1 MRTVNIA
8 FSPCPNDTFI
18 FHAML
23 HGLVDTGDYNF
34 ITHLYDVETL
44 NDSAFTGR
52 FDITKLSFHAYL
64 YLKKKYDLLNAGS
77 ALGFG
82 CGPLLVKAG
91 SDKNIDEMTIAIPG
105 EYTTA
110 YMLLRLWNP
119 EIEKI
124 VPVRFDRIMDGVQN
138 GKYDAGLIIH
148 EGRFVYQNYGLRS
161 IIDLGEWW
169 ERETSF
175 PIPLGCIAIKNDRFT
190 LEEKAELDAI
200 LKSSVRYALNNP
212 DAPEEFIKH
221 YSQELDDEV
230 IENHIKLYVNEF
242 TVDLGE
248 KGHRAIKKLEEMA
261 AERNIIS

>member
-1 MRTVNIA
+1 MKTVNIA

-23 HGLVDTGDYNF
+23 NGLVDTGNFNF
-34 ITHLYDVETL
+34 ITHLHDVETL

-64 YLKKKYDLLNAGS
+64 YLKNKYDLLESGS

-82 CGPLLVKAG
+82 CGPLLVKSD
-91 SDKNIDEMTIAIPG
+91 SDKKIEEMTIAIPG

-110 YMLLRLWNP
+110 YMLLKLWNP
-119 EIEKI
+119 EIDKI
-124 VPVRFDRIMDGVQN
+124 KPVRFDKIMAGVQE

-148 EGRFVYQNYGLRS
+148 EGRFVYQNYGLKS

-169 ERETSF
+169 EKETSL

-190 LEEKAELDAI
+190 RDEKDQLNAI
-200 LKSSVRYALNNP
+200 IKSSILYALNNR
-212 DAPEEFIKH
+212 DASEEFIKRFA
-221 YSQELDDEV
+221 QELDDRV
-230 IENHIKLYVNEF
+230 IENHIKLYVNDF
-242 TVDLGE
+242 TVDLGDT
-248 KGHRAIKKLEEMA
+248 GHKAIKKLEELA
-261 AERNIIS
+261 GDKNIIS